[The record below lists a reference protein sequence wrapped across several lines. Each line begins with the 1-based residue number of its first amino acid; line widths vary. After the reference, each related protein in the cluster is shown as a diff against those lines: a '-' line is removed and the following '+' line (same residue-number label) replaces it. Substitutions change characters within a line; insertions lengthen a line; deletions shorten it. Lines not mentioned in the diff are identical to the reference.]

1 MIFNLERKFI
11 SFFYYYNLLKVSF
24 IDLARRPGKVQ
35 PSLGTDTRIFL
46 VHVFGDEIG

>member
-1 MIFNLERKFI
+1 MIFSPERKFI
-11 SFFYYYNLLKVSF
+11 SFFFYYNLLKVSF
-24 IDLARRPGKVQ
+24 IDLDKRSGKVQ